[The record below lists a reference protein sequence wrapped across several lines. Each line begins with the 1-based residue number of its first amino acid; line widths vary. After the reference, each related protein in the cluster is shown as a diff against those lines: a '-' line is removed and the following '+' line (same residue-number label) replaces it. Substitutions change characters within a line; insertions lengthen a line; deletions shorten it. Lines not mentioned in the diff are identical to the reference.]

1 MIKTQSIAMRQL
13 LRQGLSLGLFAL
25 LLVAL
30 AGMPRAIAQTAFGTV
45 VGNVTDPSGALV
57 PNATVTLTNEG
68 TGQRRTMKTTSAGT
82 YSFVNLDPGNYTVQ
96 VEQAGFKTIEQKGI
110 VVQVGSTTRQDVAL
124 QVGNANQQIEVTAAP
139 PLIQTDSATLGSVV
153 GQRTI
158 AAMPL
163 SGRNVNNLLTLVPGV
178 VAGGNTYGNP
188 STNIIGNGNYQIGGG
203 FGNQS
208 IFYVDGVM
216 TNIPE
221 NNSDTMIPS
230 QDVVS
235 EFKVATNDV
244 SAEFGGFAGG
254 VVNIST
260 KSGTNELHGS
270 AYEYLRNKVLDAND
284 FFSNLYGH
292 PRLPYVQNQY
302 GFTLG
307 GPVMKN
313 KLFFFTGAE
322 WEPVRQST
330 LSTTTVPTTAMMQGD
345 FSNVM
350 VPDPAHPGQMVNVQ
364 LYDPN
369 TKQPYSYNGQP
380 NVIPPGD
387 INPAVLQLFKLEY
400 PAPNVPNAQTNNFIA
415 PNKNSFNQRQF
426 NERVDWTPT
435 ANDTLFAR
443 YAHWNVSSIGT
454 NIYGLQ
460 ATQPGLAG
468 HTDDE
473 AILGN
478 TYTLNPTT
486 VIDAHLSYL
495 RSFFFTYATGL
506 GTDLSGISPGLGSFA
521 QQQGQKIPMQ
531 FNWAGTPIATMGVG
545 GQLYWTNNI
554 YTLSGS
560 ITKIIGRHTIK
571 AGANVRQVSW
581 IAAPDSNGG
590 IMNFS
595 QQATANPN
603 PGSLPSA
610 ANGYSFASGLLGTP
624 DSMSTLQVGGSRAF
638 MHSYAFYATDTYQV
652 TQKLTADL
660 GLRWDQPGVYSEVN
674 NYDTVIL
681 PNAASP
687 LGTITNPATNQQ
699 QALKGVLS
707 LVDTQLYPSRREEIL
722 HYDLFGPRI
731 GLAYRVT
738 PDTVIRTGYGITYLP
753 STLSQDGP
761 NSSSINSSITQ
772 LTNPYNSDNTFA
784 QVNTTALNPF
794 PNGIIEPPR
803 RNTTALE
810 KLYGQNIQSRLTSQ
824 PYSYVQQ
831 WNFTVEKQFGSST
844 SVSVGYAGARGT
856 HLQMTGAATWSAQNI
871 NQMPDQYNI
880 CGVDSTQP
888 QCNGH
893 SLTDP
898 VPNPFYQNPAFSTS
912 SFTDQTQQTAY
923 SGLFFKPMPQYKY
936 VTASADRV
944 GMSSYNALQA
954 SFHQQLRGGGVITAA
969 YTWSK
974 LLSDTDSI
982 TGFLDV
988 GNFGNF
994 YVGGVQD
1001 NNNLKGE
1008 KSLSL
1013 NDYPQ
1018 DLTVSYVVP
1027 LPFGRGQRF
1036 LSGVPTAVNS
1046 IVSGW
1051 RVNGITSLIAGMPLP
1066 IGANGNVSSDANG
1079 QPNQLMKYF
1088 GAGGY
1093 LQNQNVSYPL
1103 RPNLVP
1109 GCNRKVSGSAVA
1121 RVKSGNWFNKS
1132 CFAEPGSFQFGN
1144 ERRVDG
1150 VLRRQ
1155 GVDNWDFSVAKV
1167 VSLAEKFNVTFDAE
1181 FFNIF
1186 NRVQFAPPF
1195 ESMSAGNN
1203 WGAVVQQLNNP
1214 RLIQFGLRI
1223 DR

>member
-1 MIKTQSIAMRQL
+1 MNKIKCVSVRQL
-13 LRQGLSLGLFAL
+13 ARPGLLASLCVL
-25 LLVAL
+25 LLAAL
-30 AGMPRAIAQTAFGTV
+30 AGLTTAKAQTAFGTV

-57 PNATVTLTNEG
+57 PKANVTLTNEG
-68 TGQRRTMKTTSAGT
+68 TGQSHTMKTTDAGT
-82 YSFVNLDPGNYTVQ
+82 YSFVNLDPGNYSVK
-96 VEQAGFKTIEQKGI
+96 VEQAGFKTTERKGV
-110 VVQVGSTTRQDVAL
+110 VVQVGSTTREDVAL
-124 QVGNANQQIEVTAAP
+124 QVGNTSEQVEVTAAP

-153 GQRTI
+153 EQKTI
-158 AAMPL
+158 GAMPL
-163 SGRNVNNLLTLVPGV
+163 NGRNVNNLLTLVPGV
-178 VAGGNTYGNP
+178 VAGGSTSGSP

-208 IFYVDGVM
+208 IFYVDGVL

-230 QDVVS
+230 QDDVA

-254 VVNIST
+254 VVNYTT
-260 KSGTNELHGS
+260 KSGTNQLHGS
-270 AYEYLRNKVLDAND
+270 AYEYIRNKVLDSND
-284 FFSNLYGH
+284 FFSNRYGFH
-292 PRLPYVQNQY
+292 RPPYVQNQY
-302 GFTLG
+302 GFTVG
-307 GPVMKN
+307 GPILRN
-313 KLFFFTGAE
+313 KLFFFSGAE
-322 WEPVRQST
+322 WEPVRQASPSTST
-330 LSTTTVPTTAMMQGD
+330 LPTTAMMGGD
-345 FSNVM
+345 FSAISN
-350 VPDPAHPGQMVNVQ
+350 PIYDTSTGQQ
-364 LYDPN
+364 F
-369 TKQPYSYNGQP
+369 SYGGRP

-387 INPAVLQLFKLEY
+387 INQSVVQLLKLEY
-400 PAPNVPNAQTNNFIA
+400 AAPNVPNAISNNFIA
-415 PNKNSFNQRQF
+415 ENKISYNQKQF
-426 NERVDWTPT
+426 NERIDWTPSSK
-435 ANDTLFAR
+435 DTLFAR

-454 NIYGLQ
+454 NIYGLT
-460 ATQPGLAG
+460 ATKPGLAG
-468 HTDDE
+468 HIDDE

-486 VIDAHLSYL
+486 VLDAHLSYL
-495 RSFFFTYATGL
+495 RSFFFTDPTGL
-506 GTDLSGISPGLGSFA
+506 GTDLSGISPGLASFV
-521 QQQGQKIPMQ
+521 QQQGQQIPMQ
-531 FNWAGTPIATMGVG
+531 FNFAGTPIASLGVG
-545 GQLYWTNNI
+545 GQLYWYNNI

-560 ITKIIGRHTIK
+560 ITKILGRHTIK

-590 IMNFS
+590 IMNFT
-595 QQATANPN
+595 QQATASPN
-603 PGSLPSA
+603 PSIKNS
-610 ANGYSFASGLLGTP
+610 GYSFASGLLGTP

-638 MHSYAFYATDTYQV
+638 MHSYAFYVTDTYQV

-687 LGTITNPATNQQ
+687 LGTITNPATGQQ
-699 QALKGVLS
+699 QALTGVFS
-707 LVDTQLYPSRREEIL
+707 LVDTPLYPSRREEIL

-731 GLAYRVT
+731 GIAYRVL
-738 PDTVIRTGYGITYLP
+738 PNTVIRTGYGITYLP

-761 NSSSINSSITQ
+761 NSSSINSSLTQ
-772 LTNPYNSDNTFA
+772 INNSYNPNNTFS

-810 KLYGQNIQSRLTSQ
+810 KLYGQNIQSRLTNQ
-824 PYSYVQQ
+824 AYSYVQQ
-831 WNFTVEKQFGSST
+831 WNFTVERQLGSNT

-871 NQMPDQYNI
+871 NQMPDQYDI
-880 CGVDSTQP
+880 CGTDPSQP

-893 SLTDP
+893 LLDDQVT
-898 VPNPFYQNPAFSTS
+898 NPFYQNPAFTTS
-912 SFTDQTQQTAY
+912 SLISQTQPTAY
-923 SGLFFKPMPQYKY
+923 AGLFFKPMPQYKY

-954 SFHQQLRGGGVITAA
+954 SLHQQLRGGGVITAA

-974 LLSDTDSI
+974 LLSNTDSI

-988 GNFGNF
+988 ANFGNF

-1018 DLTVSYVVP
+1018 DLTISYVVP

-1036 LSGVPTAVNS
+1036 LADAPAVVNA

-1051 RVNGITSLIAGMPLP
+1051 RVNGITSFIAGMPLA
-1066 IGANGNVSSDANG
+1066 IGANGNTSSDPNG
-1079 QPNQLMKYF
+1079 PPNQLMKYF

-1093 LQNQNVSYPL
+1093 LQNQNGTYPL
-1103 RPNLVP
+1103 RPNLMP
-1109 GCNRKVSGSAVA
+1109 GCDRKVSGSAVDKVNA
-1121 RVKSGNWFNKS
+1121 GSWFNKS
-1132 CFAEPGSFQFGN
+1132 CFAEPGQYQFGN
-1144 ERRVDG
+1144 ERRVDD
-1150 VLRRQ
+1150 VLKRQ
-1155 GVDNWDFSVAKV
+1155 GIDNWDFSVARTV
-1167 VSLAEKFNVTFDAE
+1167 PLREKFNMTFDAE

-1195 ESMSAGNN
+1195 ESISAGPN
-1203 WGAVVQQLNNP
+1203 WGAVTSQLNNP
-1214 RLIQFGLRI
+1214 RLLQFGLRF